1 VIRSLL
7 NTRPAFGFNTLLGTS
22 AYTFF
27 RDPRSD
33 CNDTGLDRANTIPSV
48 GCSLSEPW
56 LPEISRIIVDFKRRT
71 GTNIIFIEQ
80 NLDLIRAIALR
91 CCVVEKRRIVAEIN
105 LHELDN
111 RETILKY
118 LAV

>member
-1 VIRSLL
+1 MIRSLL

-27 RDPRSD
+27 LDPRSD
-33 CNDTGLDRANTIPSV
+33 CNDTGLDRANTIPSI
-48 GCSLSEPW
+48 GCSLSEPG

-91 CCVVEKRRIVAEIN
+91 CCVVKKRRIVAEIN